1 MEEIKPPTLFDQM
14 KSLGEAV
21 KNWTVKDSFKVVSPE
36 VLEFRK
42 NTCGGCEHWDK
53 EAFGGIGKCKACGCS
68 AAKLYIPSSYCP
80 LPDPKWKAVTS
91 SGGCKCN
98 ISGSIPPPRNIPPTL
113 IVTGKTE
120 PKGSNA

>member
-1 MEEIKPPTLFDQM
+1 MEEIKRPTLFDQI
-14 KSLGEAV
+14 KTLGEAV

-36 VLEFRK
+36 TLEFRK
-42 NTCGGCEHWDK
+42 NTCNACEHWDK

-80 LPDPKWKAVTS
+80 LPDPKWKAVAS
-91 SGGCKCN
+91 AGECKCN
-98 ISGSIPPPRNIPPTL
+98 TNAAPLPEIKKREPL

-120 PKGSNA
+120 PKVSNA